1 MTIDLRQIKRRLE
14 EKQAQLREHIA
25 GLTEAR
31 PTPVDAER
39 IDQGP
44 YEPEET
50 VVDLLEM
57 EQERSILM
65 NEQALLTEVQDALKR
80 IDEGTY
86 GRCIVGGELIPEK
99 RLDAIPWT
107 RYCVKHE
114 EQIEQS
120 SLSG

>member
-1 MTIDLRQIKRRLE
+1 MTIDLRQMKERLE

-25 GLTEAR
+25 SLTEAH
-31 PTPVDAER
+31 PTPVSAEQTH
-39 IDQGP
+39 QGP
-44 YEPEET
+44 FEPEET

-107 RYCVKHE
+107 HYCVKHE